1 MVHLGIDY
9 GLERT
14 GLALS
19 NPEGTIAFPLCQ
31 LSLAG
36 FGARKFLLDEI
47 AALARQNNA
56 GAIVMGLPLLE
67 NGEESETTRQI
78 RNAAKKIQRRSGLPL
93 HFMPELLSTFEAMQ
107 DLREAG
113 RSRKSVKNILDQQAA
128 CRILQSFLDR
138 PQREPR

>member
-1 MVHLGIDY
+1 MVYLGIDY

-31 LSLAG
+31 LTLAG

-47 AALARQNNA
+47 AALARQHNA

-78 RNAAKKIQRRSGLPL
+78 RNAAKKIRRRSGLPL

-107 DLREAG
+107 DLREVG
-113 RSRKSVKNILDQQAA
+113 RSRKSVKDILDQQAA

-138 PQREPR
+138 PRREP